1 LPPFNFSARK
11 NGIFSDAKRF
21 LSTVDICYL
30 EGPADKLFFAA
41 QCLKDKYVYPQM
53 ISPVFRVEPLVDLK
67 LFLSTLKINC
77 QRENL

>member
-1 LPPFNFSARK
+1 MKS
-11 NGIFSDAKRF
+11 GILWVVNCF
-21 LSTVDICYL
+21 LNTEDICYI

-53 ISPVFRVEPLVDLK
+53 ISPVFRAEPLVDLK
-67 LFLSTLKINC
+67 SFLSTLKINC